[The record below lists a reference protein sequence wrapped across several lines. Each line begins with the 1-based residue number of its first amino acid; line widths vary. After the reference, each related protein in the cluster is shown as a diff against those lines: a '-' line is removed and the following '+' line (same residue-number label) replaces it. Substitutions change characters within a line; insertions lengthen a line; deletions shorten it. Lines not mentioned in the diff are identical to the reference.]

1 MKSGILA
8 ICFLA
13 MPLLAEAQFT
23 GPGAGTSSDNRQAVV
38 TTVAAANK
46 APLDTPVR
54 LEGQIQRQVARERYL
69 FGDATGTIAVEID
82 DDDLPRESFNETTT
96 LRIEGEVDRSRSRRQ
111 RYIDVDSVQIVR

>member
-23 GPGAGTSSDNRQAVV
+23 GPGAGAGNDSRQAVV

>member
-23 GPGAGTSSDNRQAVV
+23 APGAGTSSDNRQAVV

-82 DDDLPRESFNETTT
+82 DDDLPRESFNESTT